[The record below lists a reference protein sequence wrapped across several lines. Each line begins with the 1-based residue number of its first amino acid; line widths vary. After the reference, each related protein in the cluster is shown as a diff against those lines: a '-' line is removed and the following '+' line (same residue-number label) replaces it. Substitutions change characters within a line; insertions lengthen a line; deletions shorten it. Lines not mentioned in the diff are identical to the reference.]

1 MVRAIIPT
9 VTRRIARR
17 TMTLPR
23 ALRAAIPTLLL
34 SLTAPAC
41 FPGLFSP
48 VGPNSPSYQAAMKD
62 AQKQSDDA
70 HVARLNEARQKVKAS
85 PGAADDARV
94 LAQQVLTVHQL
105 GVVERAGLDS
115 AALVKEA
122 TDALDAADT
131 TKPETKAEVLF
142 SKGALLLGVK
152 KTDEGVAA
160 LRESMAAKASPRA
173 CVLLIGELDKQGDP
187 NKEIIPLCK
196 KAIPNAASDETR
208 YAVLDSCLKHSHGTS
223 VDEGLKWAGNDQIAF
238 YKEYTRKIEEENAAH
253 RREQEERSAQMRAEM
268 DESRRRDDERRQ
280 EQRQSSSPSPS
291 GPSRWSLTLHNDC
304 RNTVKLFLGQK
315 PKWGSGTYTSLGGN
329 NTTSYSGNAGDMIW
343 IVDDSQ
349 NGVSSLS
356 PSGNQRMKITASCS
370 GFAPD

>member
-1 MVRAIIPT
+1 MI
-9 VTRRIARR
+9 
-17 TMTLPR
+17 LLR
-23 ALRAAIPTLLL
+23 ALRAAVPALLL
-34 SLTAPAC
+34 SLAAPAC
-41 FPGLFSP
+41 FPGLMSP
-48 VGPNSPSYQAAMKD
+48 AGPSPQSYQAAMRD
-62 AQKQSDDA
+62 AQKQNDDA
-70 HVARLNEARQKVKAS
+70 QVARLDQARQKVKAN
-85 PGAADDARV
+85 PGSAQDARMLAQEV
-94 LAQQVLTVHQL
+94 LAAHEL

-115 AALVKEA
+115 DALVKEA
-122 TDALDAADT
+122 TDALDAADV

-160 LRESMAAKASPRA
+160 LRESMDAKASPRA

-187 NKEIIPLCK
+187 KKEIIPLCK
-196 KAIPNAASDETR
+196 KAVPNAASDETR

-223 VDEGLKWAGNDQIAF
+223 VDDGLKWAGKDQIAF
-238 YKEYTRKIEEENAAH
+238 YKEYSRKIEEENAAH
-253 RREQEERSAQMRAEM
+253 RREEEERSARMRAEM
-268 DESRRRDDERRQ
+268 DESRRRDDEMRRQ
-280 EQRQSSSPSPS
+280 QQSQGQSSGPS

-304 RNTVKLFLGQK
+304 RSTVKLFFGQK
-315 PKWGSGTYTSLGGN
+315 PKWGSGTYTTLGGN